1 MSKLTILTYPN
12 ETLQRR
18 CDQVKSFDKALRKL
32 LVEMKECMINADGV
46 GLAAPQ
52 VGIEKQIAIV
62 EDDDGKIIP
71 LINPVIIEQSGSQ
84 IGPEGC
90 LSFPGLFGEVERS
103 NKIKIR
109 AQDKFGKFF
118 TLTAEDFFARVILHE
133 MDHLEGILFPS
144 KALTLYN
151 EETS

>member
-1 MSKLTILTYPN
+1 MNKLTILTYPN
-12 ETLQRR
+12 EILQRR
-18 CDQVKSFDKALRKL
+18 CEKVKSFDKDLRIL
-32 LVEMKECMINADGV
+32 LTSMKKCMINADGV

-52 VGIEKQIAIV
+52 IGIEKQIAIV
-62 EDDDGKIIP
+62 EDDDGNVIP
-71 LINPVIIEQSGSQ
+71 IINPVILEQSGSQ

-90 LSFPGLFGEVERS
+90 LSFPGLFGDVERPF
-103 NKIKIR
+103 KIKIR

-144 KALTLYN
+144 KARTLYN